1 MPESMDRK
9 SYTSITRLAAIFA
22 SLKIKIAIFT
32 CPAYL
37 RRATD
42 AEPLKT
48 T

>member
-1 MPESMDRK
+1 MDRM
-9 SYTSITRLAAIFA
+9 SLSAFSRTAPIFA
-22 SLKIKIAIFT
+22 TLKIKITIFT